1 MVRVSLFLLATP
13 VHQDRV
19 NFRTEIKK
27 AITTVT
33 KFWPDA
39 GITADPQRRHNPT
52 RPTFHHHQTEKGTR
66 LTPPSTPWGAFPFAL
81 VSLDSSR
88 CCND

>member
-33 KFWPDA
+33 KFCPDA
-39 GITADPQRRHNPT
+39 GITADLKGVTIQRG
-52 RPTFHHHQTEKGTR
+52 Q
-66 LTPPSTPWGAFPFAL
+66 PSITIKPKKELG
-81 VSLDSSR
+81 
-88 CCND
+88 